1 MPIAC
6 AAYCLV
12 ALVLLLVSVFVFSPK
27 GAAAQ
32 NSSLPEAPQPQT
44 QSSSKK
50 SDSQQNG
57 QEDKASKNHIFW
69 IVPNHRANESGAE
82 IRPLTSKAKLKLAVD
97 DAFDPSTFLIA
108 GVFAGSAMA
117 RRQYPAFGN
126 GAGGFAKY
134 YGAAAADQVISDF
147 MTEGLFPVA
156 LHQDPRYFVKGRG
169 GFWKRTKYAVGREFL
184 TRNDD
189 GRRQFNISELGGVA
203 VAAGISAAYYPS
215 EQRTFGDV
223 AGRWGQQIGLDAF
236 LNVTKEFWPDI
247 RAKFFGK

>member
-1 MPIAC
+1 MSPTIA
-6 AAYCLV
+6 
-12 ALVLLLVSVFVFSPK
+12 
-27 GAAAQ
+27 
-32 NSSLPEAPQPQT
+32 
-44 QSSSKK
+44 
-50 SDSQQNG
+50 
-57 QEDKASKNHIFW
+57 
-69 IVPNHRANESGAE
+69 RNESGAE
-82 IRPLTSKAKLKLAVD
+82 IKPLTSKAKLKLAVD

-203 VAAGISAAYYPS
+203 VAAGISAAHYPA

-247 RAKFFGK
+247 RTKFFGK